1 MTTLRRNLK
10 PGGHVALFLIWLP
23 DPDPGSFLSWWEASE
38 EILRGITKAINAI
51 DPGQVETLLD
61 TLLHVK
67 REGRKALVVGAG
79 RSGLVGK
86 AFAMRLMHVG
96 IDVYVM
102 GETITPAIGEGD
114 IVIVISGSGSGAMS
128 TTAARMAKRLGS
140 VIFAVT
146 SYPDSDLGQISDNL
160 VVVPGREVVA
170 KESDYQ
176 SRQLMG
182 EHESLAPMGT
192 LFEDTCAVF
201 LDGIIAEL
209 MARLEVSEASMME
222 KHSTIE

>member
-1 MTTLRRNLK
+1 
-10 PGGHVALFLIWLP
+10 
-23 DPDPGSFLSWWEASE
+23 LSWWEASE
-38 EILRGITKAINAI
+38 EILRGVSRAINAI

-61 TLLHVK
+61 TLLYTK
-67 REGRKALVVGAG
+67 MGGKKALILGAG

-114 IVIVISGSGSGAMS
+114 IVIIISGSGSGAMS
-128 TTAARMAKRLGS
+128 TTAAHMAKRLGS
-140 VIFAVT
+140 LIFAVT
-146 SYPDSDLGQISDNL
+146 SYPDSELAQISDHVI
-160 VVVPGREVVA
+160 VVSGREAVA
-170 KESDYQ
+170 EESDYQ
-176 SRQLMG
+176 SRQLLG

-192 LFEDTCAVF
+192 LFEDTCMVF
-201 LDGIIAEL
+201 LDGLIAEL
-209 MARLEVSEASMME
+209 MIRLEVSEVSMRK

>member
-1 MTTLRRNLK
+1 M
-10 PGGHVALFLIWLP
+10 
-23 DPDPGSFLSWWEASE
+23 SWWEASE
-38 EILRGITKAINAI
+38 EILRGMTRAINAI

-61 TLLHVK
+61 TLQNVE

-114 IVIVISGSGSGAMS
+114 VVIIISGSGSGAMS
-128 TTAARMAKRLGS
+128 IAAARMAKRLGS

-146 SYPDSDLGQISDNL
+146 SYPDSDLGQVSDYI
-160 VVVPGREVVA
+160 VVVPGREAVA
-170 KESDYQ
+170 EESDYQ
-176 SRQLMG
+176 SRQLLG

-192 LFEDTCAVF
+192 LFEGTCAVL
-201 LDGIIAEL
+201 LDGLIAEL
-209 MARLEVSEASMME
+209 MTRLEVSEISMKE

>member
-1 MTTLRRNLK
+1 M
-10 PGGHVALFLIWLP
+10 
-23 DPDPGSFLSWWEASE
+23 SWWEASE
-38 EILRGITKAINAI
+38 EILRGVSRAINAI

-61 TLLHVK
+61 TLLYTK
-67 REGRKALVVGAG
+67 IEEKKALILGAG
-79 RSGLVGK
+79 RSGLVGR

-114 IVIVISGSGSGAMS
+114 IVIIISGSGSGAMS
-128 TTAARMAKRLGS
+128 TTAAHMAKRLGS
-140 VIFAVT
+140 LIFAVT
-146 SYPDSDLGQISDNL
+146 SYPDSELAQISDHVI
-160 VVVPGREVVA
+160 VVSGREAVA

-176 SRQLMG
+176 SRQLLG

-192 LFEDTCAVF
+192 LFEDACMVF
-201 LDGIIAEL
+201 LDGLIAEL
-209 MARLEVSEASMME
+209 MIRLEISEVSMRK

>member
-1 MTTLRRNLK
+1 M
-10 PGGHVALFLIWLP
+10 
-23 DPDPGSFLSWWEASE
+23 SWWEASE
-38 EILRGITKAINAI
+38 EILRGMTRAINSI

-61 TLLHVK
+61 TLQNVK

-114 IVIVISGSGSGAMS
+114 IVIIISGSGSGAMS
-128 TTAARMAKRLGS
+128 IAAARMAKRLGS

-146 SYPDSDLGQISDNL
+146 SYPDSDLGQVSDYI
-160 VVVPGREVVA
+160 VVVPGREAVA
-170 KESDYQ
+170 EESDYQ
-176 SRQLMG
+176 SRQLLG

-192 LFEDTCAVF
+192 LFEGTCAVL
-201 LDGIIAEL
+201 LDGLIAEL
-209 MARLEVSEASMME
+209 MTRLEVSEISMKE